1 MCLFKRFHGNTNILM
16 IIFLFSHVICQETS
30 TKYRNQLYHNYS
42 YSNSSKYENILQAW
56 TIFPEASGEGEM
68 TMMLVAVAAR
78 KGRVTAKAKGKKLGH
93 SLSGGQT
100 GDGVQ
105 LSGNETAAQQ
115 I

>member
-1 MCLFKRFHGNTNILM
+1 MRGERAEAVRVTLLLAVRALRDMRH
-16 IIFLFSHVICQETS
+16 Q
-30 TKYRNQLYHNYS
+30 HN
-42 YSNSSKYENILQAW
+42 SKYENILQAW

-93 SLSGGQT
+93 SLSGAGET